1 MRITQSWR
9 VGEYL
14 FTQHRDH
21 GLKDYEGKSL
31 YGFKID
37 GKESQGNELY
47 ASLDEAIAE
56 AIGQKHT
63 GPRGDSNRS
72 ELIRIA
78 IDCLL
83 AMPPGWRPT
92 EQEGGSP

>member
-1 MRITQSWR
+1 MPQT
-9 VGEYL
+9 GERRTVVAL
-14 FTQHRDH
+14 R
-21 GLKDYEGKSL
+21 
-31 YGFKID
+31 
-37 GKESQGNELY
+37 
-47 ASLDEAIAE
+47 LDKATIEAIDERAE
-56 AIGQKHT
+56 AEGLML
-63 GPRGDSNRS
+63 PRGDSNRS